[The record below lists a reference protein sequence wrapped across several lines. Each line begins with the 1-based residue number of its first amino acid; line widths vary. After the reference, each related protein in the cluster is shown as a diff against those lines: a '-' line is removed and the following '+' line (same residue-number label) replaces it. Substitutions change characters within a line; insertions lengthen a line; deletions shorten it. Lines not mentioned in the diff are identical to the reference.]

1 MAANPEEIQ
10 KNLEGDLKK
19 RIARFLPKQKVTAIV
34 EPGWGTPEGYLF
46 EMASRQKVD
55 LIVVGTHQRQGLG
68 RVLLGSVSRAVLHHA
83 KVSVAVVPPAKTATL
98 ELSSMKTK
106 TSTQSRRA
114 RVRPRRILVP
124 VDFSDSSARALRH
137 AAKRA
142 AESGG
147 SLIIIY
153 VVPADY
159 GWLGFG
165 RDELRDLDRSLQRQA
180 ADRLRAF
187 ADENVGENVP
197 ADMEV
202 RVGQP
207 AEEIVAAAR
216 ESKCDSIMLSTRGLT
231 GLDRYLIGSVA
242 DRVARLSTLP
252 GRSRASGQT
261 FARSKTKAASCI
273 AI

>member
-1 MAANPEEIQ
+1 M
-10 KNLEGDLKK
+10 
-19 RIARFLPKQKVTAIV
+19 
-34 EPGWGTPEGYLF
+34 
-46 EMASRQKVD
+46 
-55 LIVVGTHQRQGLG
+55 
-68 RVLLGSVSRAVLHHA
+68 
-83 KVSVAVVPPAKTATL
+83 
-98 ELSSMKTK
+98 K
-106 TSTQSRRA
+106 TSTQSHHA
-114 RVRPRRILVP
+114 GARPRRILVP

-137 AAKRA
+137 ATKRA

-165 RDELRDLDRSLQRQA
+165 RNEMRDLDRTLQRQA

-187 ADENVGENVP
+187 ADENVGKNVP
-197 ADMEV
+197 ADMEI

-231 GLDRYLIGSVA
+231 GLDKYLFGSVA
-242 DRVARLSTLP
+242 DRVSRLAPCPLLLIRPGKRSP
-252 GRSRASGQT
+252 GRRQKR
-261 FARSKTKAASCI
+261 ARSFSVLNVRLNRAGEARQNFGFSLATEKR
-273 AI
+273 